1 MSNMNTN
8 LIDITVVLDRSGSM
22 EIVKDDTIGG
32 FNTFLKEQKSGP
44 PARIT
49 LHQFDDEFETVIDGQ
64 DVHKAQPLTSKTYVP
79 RGWTALL
86 DAIGRAINHTGNRLE
101 KAFEQNR
108 KVVFVIITDGEEN
121 RSKEFTREK
130 VMEMIQ
136 HQKDKY
142 AWQFVFLGANQDAIK
157 AARDIGLSRGVAM
170 NYAANAAG
178 TKQVFNAI
186 ASNVRSYAESGLI
199 GALNFSDEQR
209 EEQLKAGAKKE
220 DND

>member
-1 MSNMNTN
+1 MNSNLT
-8 LIDITVVLDRSGSM
+8 DITVVLDRSGSM
-22 EIVKDDTIGG
+22 EVVKEDTIGG
-32 FNTFLKEQKSGP
+32 FNTFLKEQKNGN
-44 PARIT
+44 PATIT

-64 DVHKAQPLTSKTYVP
+64 DVHRAMPITSKTYVP

-101 KAFEQNR
+101 KASDDKKAS

-142 AWQFVFLGANQDAIK
+142 SWQFVFLGANQDAIK

-170 NYAANAAG
+170 NYAANKIGTDAMFRAA
-178 TKQVFNAI
+178 
-186 ASNVRSYAESGLI
+186 ASNVRSFGASGQSVDLH
-199 GALNFSDEQR
+199 FSDEQR

-220 DND
+220 DKD